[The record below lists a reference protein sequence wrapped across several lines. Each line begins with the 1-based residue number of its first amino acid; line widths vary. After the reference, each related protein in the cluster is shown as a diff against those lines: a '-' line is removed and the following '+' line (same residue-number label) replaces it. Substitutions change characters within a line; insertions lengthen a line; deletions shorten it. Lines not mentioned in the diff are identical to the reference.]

1 MTKKI
6 KPKASTA
13 QVMAVMRLL
22 KCSGPIVSQGLME
35 GEKFCTTHGSA
46 NDVGYGWSKRG
57 CEGAGRIADAVVLA
71 SDFEYAWLTWANTH
85 TASRFPSKKK
95 AMEWGAKIPG
105 LKLQRRIATKWED
118 VDL

>member
-1 MTKKI
+1 MSEI
-6 KPKASTA
+6 KASKK
-13 QVMAVMRLL
+13 QVKSVMEALF
-22 KCSGPIVSQGLME
+22 CVGPVVSEGLQA
-35 GEKFCTTHGSA
+35 GKKFCTTHGSA

-57 CEGAGRIADAVVLA
+57 CEEAGRVADAVVLA

-85 TASRFPSKKK
+85 TASRFPLKKK

-118 VDL
+118 VDQ